1 MRMTLKHKNTE
12 PGLLMSNLLFKIS
25 AFCLAVFLLSGLFSC
40 ISSSPQLM
48 VLEKFSTE
56 RKQIEINT
64 SRILPQ
70 SITSVNEAFTK
81 KIINKNTHASLLQYL
96 DSVGK
101 INKKIIQD
109 DSLRFLSYLRVKKK
123 DYAGV
128 LQAEN
133 NALASAEKINRNV
146 TFINEMFNS
155 EVLKAK
161 LEIKK
166 TAEASD
172 DVNRKV
178 LAEITKA
185 ENANKNKLDSKEID
199 EKSSQSI
206 GSYLDSI
213 KTVTQNHISDNA
225 VVASGKVSHSNIN
238 SVANKVKELLNEA
251 KSNLGN
257 VGLINDLLGTNTF
270 TRINLSSLFGPG
282 EFKPDINFITSKRP
296 LFEPIVDSILKFAA
310 KFPEKK
316 LTASIIVLGY
326 ADAGQINPA
335 SSLAKEI
342 AVSMEN
348 NEATSAELNKELSRL
363 RATVIADMMKTITN
377 EKTAGQS
384 MFSKFVAETIAQ
396 GRGEELPETS
406 IKYTAN
412 DKRRRI
418 VKVYWIVLP

>member
-1 MRMTLKHKNTE
+1 MRMTLTHKKIKS
-12 PGLLMSNLLFKIS
+12 GLLLNSILSKLS
-25 AFCLAVFLLSGLFSC
+25 AFSLAVFLLSGLFSC
-40 ISSSPQLM
+40 ISSSPKLM

-70 SITSVNEAFTK
+70 SRISVNEAFTK
-81 KIINKNTHASLLQYL
+81 KIISNDIHVSLLQYL
-96 DSVGK
+96 DSVSK
-101 INKKIIQD
+101 INAKIILQ
-109 DSLRFLSYLRVKKK
+109 DSLRFRSYLRVKKR

-133 NALASAEKINRNV
+133 DALASAEKVNRNV
-146 TFINEMFNS
+146 AFINEMFNS

-178 LAEITKA
+178 LEEIAKA
-185 ENANKNKLDSKEID
+185 ENANKNKRDSKEID

-206 GSYLDSI
+206 GTYLDSI
-213 KTVTQNHISDNA
+213 KKVTQNHINDNA

-238 SVANKVKELLNEA
+238 SVANKVKELLSEA
-251 KSNLGN
+251 KNNLGN
-257 VGLINDLLGTNTF
+257 VELINDLLGTNTF

-282 EFKPDINFITSKRP
+282 EFKPDASFVSSKRP
-296 LFEPIVDSILKFAA
+296 LFEPVADSIMKFAS
-310 KFPEKK
+310 KFPNKK

-326 ADAGQINPA
+326 ADAGQISPV
-335 SSLAKEI
+335 SSLAKELAI
-342 AVSMEN
+342 SMDN
-348 NEATSAELNKELSRL
+348 KEASSAELNKELSRL
-363 RATVIADMMKTITN
+363 RASVIADMMKTITE
-377 EKTAGQS
+377 EKKTGQS
-384 MFSKFVAETIAQ
+384 VFSKFTVETIAQ
-396 GRGEELPETS
+396 GRGEELPEPS
-406 IKYTAN
+406 VKYTAN

>member
-1 MRMTLKHKNTE
+1 MIPKQ
-12 PGLLMSNLLFKIS
+12 KIIKPP
-25 AFCLAVFLLSGLFSC
+25 FLLINLVNSIAVCLIISFFQLGLFSC
-40 ISSSPQLM
+40 ISSSSKLM

-81 KIINKNTHASLLQYL
+81 KVINKEVHGSLLQYL
-96 DSVGK
+96 DSIGK
-101 INKKIIQD
+101 INRKIIQE
-109 DSLRFLSYLRVKKK
+109 DSLRFRSYLRVKKRN
-123 DYAGV
+123 YAGV
-128 LQAEN
+128 LQGEN
-133 NALASAEKINRNV
+133 ESLASAEKVNRNV
-146 TFINEMFNS
+146 AFINEMFNS

-178 LAEITKA
+178 LAEIAEA
-185 ENANKNKLDSKEID
+185 ENANKNKRDSKEID

-206 GSYLDSI
+206 GTYLDSI
-213 KTVTQNHISDNA
+213 KKVTQNHINDNA

-251 KSNLGN
+251 KNNLGN
-257 VGLINDLLGTNTF
+257 VELINDLLGTNTF

-282 EFKPDINFITSKRP
+282 EFKPDVNFITSKRP

-335 SSLAKEI
+335 SSLAKELT
-342 AVSMEN
+342 VSMEN
-348 NEATSAELNKELSRL
+348 KEATSAELNKELSRL
-363 RATVIADMMKTITN
+363 RASVIADMMKTITN

-384 MFSKFVAETIAQ
+384 MFSKFVVETIAQ

>member
-1 MRMTLKHKNTE
+1 MKLRLR
-12 PGLLMSNLLFKIS
+12 KIEQG
-25 AFCLAVFLLSGLFSC
+25 AFMNSHFYKIPTYTVAVFVLFGFFSC
-40 ISSSPQLM
+40 ISSSPKLM
-48 VLEKFSTE
+48 VLEKFWAQ
-56 RKQIEINT
+56 RKQTEAAT
-64 SRILPQ
+64 AGMLPVSR
-70 SITSVNEAFTK
+70 TSVNEALIK
-81 KIINKNTHASLLQYL
+81 KIINKNVHQSLLQYL
-96 DSVGK
+96 DSADR
-101 INKKIIQD
+101 ITKKILLD
-109 DSLRFLSYLRVKKK
+109 DSLRFRSYLRVKKK

-128 LQAEN
+128 LQAETD
-133 NALASAEKINRNV
+133 ALANAEKINRNV

-155 EVLKAK
+155 EILKAK

-178 LAEITKA
+178 LEEIAKA

-206 GSYLDSI
+206 GTYLDSI
-213 KTVTQNHISDNA
+213 KTVTQNHINDNA

-251 KSNLGN
+251 KNNLGN
-257 VGLINDLLGTNTF
+257 VELINDLLGTNTF

-282 EFKPDINFITSKRP
+282 EFTPDENFISSKKP
-296 LFEPIVDSILKFAA
+296 LFEPVVDSILKFAG
-310 KFPEKK
+310 KFPNKK

-326 ADAGQINPA
+326 ADAGQINPS
-335 SSLAKEI
+335 SSLAKKLVI
-342 AVSMEN
+342 SAGN
-348 NEATSAELNKELSRL
+348 NEASSAELNKELSRL
-363 RATVIADMMKTITN
+363 RASAIADLMKMISD
-377 EKTAGQS
+377 EKKAGKPEYS
-384 MFSKFVAETIAQ
+384 NFFVETIAQ
-396 GRGEELPETS
+396 GRGEELPEAS